1 MKEIISALNAA
12 YKECG
17 YVQKHGTKGLNYK
30 FAGEA
35 AFIEALRPVLIAHG
49 IVVFQSGVE
58 VVSTEGYKTSGGS
71 LMNRIIAKFEFTFAH
86 TSGESIKV
94 TALGEGAD
102 TGDKTAPK
110 CNTGALKY
118 ALRQTLLIETGDDPD
133 ETPSETQQRA
143 APAKAGPSARE
154 KADREKAEA
163 KIASIRTTLATLD
176 TYEQAEWIQ
185 ANPDEVKALKW
196 VKRNFPDLYAEIS
209 GLGVEV

>member
-1 MKEIISALNAA
+1 VKEIITALNGA

-17 YVQKHGTKGLNYK
+17 YVQKQGTKGLNYK

-35 AFIEALRPVLIAHG
+35 AFIEALRPVLIEHG

-71 LMNRIIAKFEFTFAH
+71 SMNRIIAKFEFTFAH
-86 TSGESIKV
+86 TSGEFIKV

-102 TGDKTAPK
+102 VGDKTAPK

-133 ETPSETQQRA
+133 ATASDEQQRA
-143 APAKAGPSARE
+143 ETPKKLSPNDDKARAALAFAKGCASVYQGIIEPEERDDYI
-154 KADREKAEA
+154 KANWPKMEACLKYPEA
-163 KIASIRTTLATLD
+163 KKVLVDA
-176 TYEQAEWIQ
+176 
-185 ANPDEVKALKW
+185 
-196 VKRNFPDLYAEIS
+196 
-209 GLGVEV
+209 GLVDNQ